1 MIFDVMIIE
10 NLLRMMH
17 LKWDWVRAITSIDIY
32 NFWHFPSLRIWV
44 FRFIVIL
51 WDVMIF
57 VLKKMLILR
66 SFTRCI
72 FIVKQIVFI
81 RLLIISL
88 TYAVIMAYLFVL
100 MILFLTFYIDMKEV
114 IFLIFNSETFF
125 KRYARSSSVISYS
138 EFEEILLFFLSR
150 FDEYRILKVTYFQL
164 RKLYLD
170 LTITFRSFAI
180 K

>member
-1 MIFDVMIIE
+1 
-10 NLLRMMH
+10 
-17 LKWDWVRAITSIDIY
+17 
-32 NFWHFPSLRIWV
+32 
-44 FRFIVIL
+44 
-51 WDVMIF
+51 MIF

-138 EFEEILLFFLSR
+138 EFEEILFFFLSR